1 MNNANKLCII
11 DNIHFKTEAVI
22 GTYHQQ
28 SCLTYMIWSA
38 FSFYNVYKN
47 KSSLKKKNL
56 AIYFQKYM

>member
-38 FSFYNVYKN
+38 FFYNVYKN
-47 KSSLKKKNL
+47 KSSLKKK
-56 AIYFQKYM
+56 KT